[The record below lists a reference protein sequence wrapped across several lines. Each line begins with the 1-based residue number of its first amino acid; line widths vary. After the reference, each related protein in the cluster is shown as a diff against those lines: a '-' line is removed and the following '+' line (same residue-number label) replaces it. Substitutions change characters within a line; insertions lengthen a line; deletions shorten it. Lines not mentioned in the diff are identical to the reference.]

1 MPGWHSSA
9 SCVNPQLQT
18 WGGLSSAL
26 SFKNTSQA
34 LNIYYLPPSLRC
46 GATQSSR
53 RAACFVFFLPKVAK
67 MQQRFHRRATNWQG
81 LSGCCDRLTA
91 WFHWCHGC
99 FKHSASARPK
109 KKSLVILFERC
120 WIPFAPFFFPPTT
133 AVKPTWHFP
142 EKRSNHFKEQFRI
155 THCSLSIVAL
165 FLAKKNIYLYI
176 SYIQICFFL
185 SVLHFNESLLDSKSS
200 KTPSVVV
207 TKVKGWFLIS
217 LHG

>member
-109 KKSLVILFERC
+109 KKKPGYFVWALLNTFCSL
-120 WIPFAPFFFPPTT
+120 FFPPTT

-155 THCSLSIVAL
+155 TYCSLSIVAL
-165 FLAKKNIYLYI
+165 FLQLQKKIYTFIYLI
-176 SYIQICFFL
+176 SR
-185 SVLHFNESLLDSKSS
+185 SVFSCLFYTLMSHYWTVNHQKHLRWLWPRLKAGF
-200 KTPSVVV
+200 
-207 TKVKGWFLIS
+207 
-217 LHG
+217 